1 MDIVGTEESG
11 IGNQFRFFRGRRELP
26 IYHFKGED
34 RNWEK
39 FPNVSALFAVLIT
52 KKYATLHELQTVYSY
67 EDALDMY
74 EIAYI
79 NSINEDK
86 ANERSR

>member
-1 MDIVGTEESG
+1 M
-11 IGNQFRFFRGRRELP
+11 
-26 IYHFKGED
+26 
-34 RNWEK
+34 
-39 FPNVSALFAVLIT
+39 SALFAVLIT
-52 KKYATLHELQTVYSY
+52 RNYATLHELQTIYSY

>member
-1 MDIVGTEESG
+1 M
-11 IGNQFRFFRGRRELP
+11 
-26 IYHFKGED
+26 
-34 RNWEK
+34 
-39 FPNVSALFAVLIT
+39 SALFAVLIT
-52 KKYATLHELQTVYSY
+52 RKYATLHELQTVYSY